1 MFRILSILLSVPI
14 LLATLPSPPAWS
26 GDKKSAAGAGS
37 TVESQPEAGAVDV
50 SAVKNK
56 LVVLHDGKQ
65 HYVAVIP
72 FGDLYDH
79 FYYGDGKRF
88 YAQLVS
94 GGGSV
99 GKESWNRVFWEPRVN
114 APWKG
119 SIAFAKDQTT
129 VQCGD
134 RATEFKPLDAGEQ
147 AKVLAAASFFKTP
160 WLHRAYS
167 LTRDN
172 KGTYYYV
179 DRLREPENNKS
190 FRLFA
195 GPRGNLKPLKM
206 TNVVSDSQ
214 GDIFTT
220 KKGEL
225 RLVLDRKHPSW
236 SAGKS
241 ETELINLPL
250 DENRV
255 LIYTD
260 LGVYTGQRL
269 GTPCDDLL

>member
-1 MFRILSILLSVPI
+1 MGSAWGYHTPRMFRILSILLAAPI
-14 LLATLPSPPAWS
+14 LLATMPLPLAWS
-26 GDKKSAAGAGS
+26 GDKKSAAGTGS
-37 TVESQPEAGAVDV
+37 SVESQPETGTVDV

-147 AKVLAAASFFKTP
+147 AKVLGAASFFKTS
-160 WLHRAYS
+160 WLHRAW
-167 LTRDN
+167 
-172 KGTYYYV
+172 
-179 DRLREPENNKS
+179 LRSAAKVCQCDS
-190 FRLFA
+190 IRR
-195 GPRGNLKPLKM
+195 GSPRIAAP
-206 TNVVSDSQ
+206 
-214 GDIFTT
+214 
-220 KKGEL
+220 
-225 RLVLDRKHPSW
+225 
-236 SAGKS
+236 
-241 ETELINLPL
+241 
-250 DENRV
+250 
-255 LIYTD
+255 
-260 LGVYTGQRL
+260 
-269 GTPCDDLL
+269 

>member
-1 MFRILSILLSVPI
+1 
-14 LLATLPSPPAWS
+14 
-26 GDKKSAAGAGS
+26 
-37 TVESQPEAGAVDV
+37 
-50 SAVKNK
+50 
-56 LVVLHDGKQ
+56 
-65 HYVAVIP
+65 VIP
-72 FGDLYDH
+72 FGDVSSHL
-79 FYYGDGKRF
+79 YYGDGKRF

-94 GGGSV
+94 SGGSS

-119 SIAFAKDQTT
+119 GISFSKDKYI

-134 RATEFKPLDAGEQ
+134 RATELKPLDAAEQ
-147 AKVLAAASFFKTP
+147 AKVLGAASFFKTL
-160 WLHRAYS
+160 WSHRAYS

-195 GPRGNLKPLKM
+195 GPRGNLKLLKM

-236 SAGKS
+236 FAGKA
-241 ETELINLPL
+241 ETDLVNLPL
-250 DENRV
+250 DENRIM
-255 LIYTD
+255 IYTD
-260 LGVYTGQRL
+260 LGVYAGLRL